1 MEKNIQLF
9 CDTDATGKIT
19 RMLSGERII
28 PVSSYQCFLM
38 IDKKEQ
44 ANLDKYRV
52 ENGKLVQ
59 IEGTTLIEVEN
70 PNPSTEEQLTEVK
83 KQLANMQKIL
93 DALTTPTVP
102 EEPPTEEE
110 PTDPPSEEP
119 PVEEPATDEP
129 TDETPVEEPTN
140 PTE

>member
-1 MEKNIQLF
+1 MDKNISLY
-9 CDTDATGKIT
+9 CDADETGKIT

-28 PVSSYQCFLM
+28 PVSQYRYFFK
-38 IDKKEQ
+38 IDRKQE

-52 ENGKLVQ
+52 ENGELVQ

-70 PNPSTEEQLTEVK
+70 PNPSTEEQLADVK
-83 KQLANMQKIL
+83 KQLADMQKIL

-102 EEPPTEEE
+102 VEEPTEE
-110 PTDPPSEEP
+110 PN
-119 PVEEPATDEP
+119 
-129 TDETPVEEPTN
+129 EEPTN